1 MVDSEQV
8 LGCKAPMGLVLVLLL
23 SSLLGPLGQA
33 QAQDCEKPMRY
44 TMSLTGEHIQK
55 EHFPNGLVVTF
66 ECATGYRSTGGSGKT
81 TCAAGTWTTSTLSC
95 EKFNCGSLELVNGH
109 VEYSEGTSF
118 GSVATFSCKD
128 GYILSGREKLTC
140 GNTEWLGRTPTCSVV
155 KCDSPPSVDKA
166 EGPSPKRDLYD
177 FASVVRYKCQ
187 KDYTINGS
195 ASLKCS
201 SNGKFTPNPP
211 TCLMVRCKAPYIPNG
226 SQKSGARP
234 PYVHRSLVEYEC
246 NPGFKMEGE
255 GVMTCQLN
263 STWSSTPECKEFNCG
278 SLELVN
284 GHVEY
289 SEGTSFGSLATFSCN
304 DGYILSGRNRLL
316 CGNTEWLGRTPNC
329 IGAVFTKDLSAK
341 IVKCDSPPSVDKA
354 EGPSPKRDF
363 YDFES
368 VVRYNCQKDYTING
382 SASLK
387 CKSNGEFTP
396 NPPTCL
402 MVRCKAPFIPN
413 GSQKSG
419 ARPPYIHRSL
429 VEYECKPGFKM
440 EGEGVMTCQLDSTW
454 SSTPE
459 CKEFNCGSL
468 ELLNG
473 HVEYSEGT
481 SFGSVATFSC
491 KDGYILS
498 GRNQLICGNTEW
510 LGRTPTCSVV
520 KCDSPPSVDK
530 AEGPSP
536 KRDLYDF
543 ASVVRYKCQKDYTI
557 NGSASLKCSSNG
569 EFTPNPPTCLMVRC
583 NAPFIPNGSQ
593 KSGAL
598 PSYVHRSLVEYE
610 CNPGFKMEGKGV
622 LICQLNSTWS
632 STSECKAIIITTTPT
647 TTTTTPTTMT
657 PKTPATTQKDEFN
670 CGSLELLNGHVEYS
684 EGTSFGSLATFSCKD
699 GYILSGSEKLTCGN
713 TEWLGR
719 TPTCSVVK
727 CDSPPSVDKA
737 EGPSP
742 KRDLYDF
749 ASVVRYKCQKDY
761 TINGSASLKCSSNG
775 KFTPNPPTCLMVRC
789 KAPYIP
795 NGSQKSGAR
804 PPYVHRSLVEYEC
817 NPGFKMEG
825 EGVMTCQLNSTWSS
839 TPECKAIIITTTP
852 TTTTTTPTTMT
863 PKTPA
868 TTQKDVL
875 PVDPT
880 SSPGDSKT
888 SSQFLWFLVLV
899 PIVLAVAIGLTLK
912 KRGSQSLRAPVPLEE
927 DKIL

>member
-263 STWSSTPECKEFNCG
+263 STWSSTPECKV
-278 SLELVN
+278 LPVDP
-284 GHVEY
+284 
-289 SEGTSFGSLATFSCN
+289 TS
-304 DGYILSGRNRLL
+304 
-316 CGNTEWLGRTPNC
+316 
-329 IGAVFTKDLSAK
+329 
-341 IVKCDSPPSVDKA
+341 SPVLPVD
-354 EGPSPKRDF
+354 PTSSPVLPVD
-363 YDFES
+363 
-368 VVRYNCQKDYTING
+368 
-382 SASLK
+382 
-387 CKSNGEFTP
+387 
-396 NPPTCL
+396 PT
-402 MVRCKAPFIPN
+402 
-413 GSQKSG
+413 
-419 ARPPYIHRSL
+419 
-429 VEYECKPGFKM
+429 
-440 EGEGVMTCQLDSTW
+440 
-454 SSTPE
+454 SSPV
-459 CKEFNCGSL
+459 L
-468 ELLNG
+468 P
-473 HVEYSEGT
+473 VDPT
-481 SFGSVATFSC
+481 SSPVLPV
-491 KDGYILS
+491 D
-498 GRNQLICGNTEW
+498 
-510 LGRTPTCSVV
+510 PTS
-520 KCDSPPSVDK
+520 SPVLPVD
-530 AEGPSP
+530 PTSSP
-536 KRDLYDF
+536 VLPVDP
-543 ASVVRYKCQKDYTI
+543 T
-557 NGSASLKCSSNG
+557 SS
-569 EFTPNPPTCLMVRC
+569 P
-583 NAPFIPNGSQ
+583 
-593 KSGAL
+593 
-598 PSYVHRSLVEYE
+598 
-610 CNPGFKMEGKGV
+610 
-622 LICQLNSTWS
+622 
-632 STSECKAIIITTTPT
+632 
-647 TTTTTPTTMT
+647 
-657 PKTPATTQKDEFN
+657 
-670 CGSLELLNGHVEYS
+670 
-684 EGTSFGSLATFSCKD
+684 
-699 GYILSGSEKLTCGN
+699 
-713 TEWLGR
+713 
-719 TPTCSVVK
+719 
-727 CDSPPSVDKA
+727 
-737 EGPSP
+737 
-742 KRDLYDF
+742 
-749 ASVVRYKCQKDY
+749 
-761 TINGSASLKCSSNG
+761 
-775 KFTPNPPTCLMVRC
+775 
-789 KAPYIP
+789 
-795 NGSQKSGAR
+795 
-804 PPYVHRSLVEYEC
+804 
-817 NPGFKMEG
+817 
-825 EGVMTCQLNSTWSS
+825 
-839 TPECKAIIITTTP
+839 
-852 TTTTTTPTTMT
+852 
-863 PKTPA
+863 
-868 TTQKDVL
+868 VL

>member
-341 IVKCDSPPSVDKA
+341 SRRVRSTPSVVKCDSPPSVDKA

-459 CKEFNCGSL
+459 CKVL
-468 ELLNG
+468 P
-473 HVEYSEGT
+473 VDPT
-481 SFGSVATFSC
+481 SSPVLPV
-491 KDGYILS
+491 D
-498 GRNQLICGNTEW
+498 
-510 LGRTPTCSVV
+510 PTS
-520 KCDSPPSVDK
+520 SPVLPVD
-530 AEGPSP
+530 PTSSP
-536 KRDLYDF
+536 VLPVDP
-543 ASVVRYKCQKDYTI
+543 T
-557 NGSASLKCSSNG
+557 SS
-569 EFTPNPPTCLMVRC
+569 PVLPVDPTSSPV
-583 NAPFIPNGSQ
+583 
-593 KSGAL
+593 L
-598 PSYVHRSLVEYE
+598 PVDPTSS
-610 CNPGFKMEGKGV
+610 PV
-622 LICQLNSTWS
+622 LPVDPTS
-632 STSECKAIIITTTPT
+632 SP
-647 TTTTTPTTMT
+647 
-657 PKTPATTQKDEFN
+657 
-670 CGSLELLNGHVEYS
+670 
-684 EGTSFGSLATFSCKD
+684 
-699 GYILSGSEKLTCGN
+699 
-713 TEWLGR
+713 
-719 TPTCSVVK
+719 
-727 CDSPPSVDKA
+727 
-737 EGPSP
+737 
-742 KRDLYDF
+742 
-749 ASVVRYKCQKDY
+749 
-761 TINGSASLKCSSNG
+761 
-775 KFTPNPPTCLMVRC
+775 
-789 KAPYIP
+789 
-795 NGSQKSGAR
+795 
-804 PPYVHRSLVEYEC
+804 
-817 NPGFKMEG
+817 
-825 EGVMTCQLNSTWSS
+825 
-839 TPECKAIIITTTP
+839 
-852 TTTTTTPTTMT
+852 
-863 PKTPA
+863 
-868 TTQKDVL
+868 VL

>member
-263 STWSSTPECKEFNCG
+263 STWSSTPECKV
-278 SLELVN
+278 LPVDP
-284 GHVEY
+284 
-289 SEGTSFGSLATFSCN
+289 TS
-304 DGYILSGRNRLL
+304 
-316 CGNTEWLGRTPNC
+316 
-329 IGAVFTKDLSAK
+329 
-341 IVKCDSPPSVDKA
+341 SPVLPVD
-354 EGPSPKRDF
+354 PTSSPVLPVD
-363 YDFES
+363 
-368 VVRYNCQKDYTING
+368 
-382 SASLK
+382 
-387 CKSNGEFTP
+387 
-396 NPPTCL
+396 PT
-402 MVRCKAPFIPN
+402 
-413 GSQKSG
+413 
-419 ARPPYIHRSL
+419 
-429 VEYECKPGFKM
+429 
-440 EGEGVMTCQLDSTW
+440 
-454 SSTPE
+454 SSPV
-459 CKEFNCGSL
+459 L
-468 ELLNG
+468 P
-473 HVEYSEGT
+473 VDPT
-481 SFGSVATFSC
+481 SSPVLPV
-491 KDGYILS
+491 D
-498 GRNQLICGNTEW
+498 
-510 LGRTPTCSVV
+510 PTS
-520 KCDSPPSVDK
+520 SPVLPVD
-530 AEGPSP
+530 PTSSP
-536 KRDLYDF
+536 VLPVDP
-543 ASVVRYKCQKDYTI
+543 T
-557 NGSASLKCSSNG
+557 SS
-569 EFTPNPPTCLMVRC
+569 PVLPVDPT
-583 NAPFIPNGSQ
+583 
-593 KSGAL
+593 
-598 PSYVHRSLVEYE
+598 
-610 CNPGFKMEGKGV
+610 
-622 LICQLNSTWS
+622 S
-632 STSECKAIIITTTPT
+632 SP
-647 TTTTTPTTMT
+647 
-657 PKTPATTQKDEFN
+657 
-670 CGSLELLNGHVEYS
+670 
-684 EGTSFGSLATFSCKD
+684 
-699 GYILSGSEKLTCGN
+699 
-713 TEWLGR
+713 
-719 TPTCSVVK
+719 
-727 CDSPPSVDKA
+727 
-737 EGPSP
+737 
-742 KRDLYDF
+742 
-749 ASVVRYKCQKDY
+749 
-761 TINGSASLKCSSNG
+761 
-775 KFTPNPPTCLMVRC
+775 
-789 KAPYIP
+789 
-795 NGSQKSGAR
+795 
-804 PPYVHRSLVEYEC
+804 
-817 NPGFKMEG
+817 
-825 EGVMTCQLNSTWSS
+825 
-839 TPECKAIIITTTP
+839 
-852 TTTTTTPTTMT
+852 
-863 PKTPA
+863 
-868 TTQKDVL
+868 VL

>member
-263 STWSSTPECKEFNCG
+263 STWSSTPECK
-278 SLELVN
+278 
-284 GHVEY
+284 
-289 SEGTSFGSLATFSCN
+289 
-304 DGYILSGRNRLL
+304 
-316 CGNTEWLGRTPNC
+316 
-329 IGAVFTKDLSAK
+329 
-341 IVKCDSPPSVDKA
+341 
-354 EGPSPKRDF
+354 
-363 YDFES
+363 
-368 VVRYNCQKDYTING
+368 
-382 SASLK
+382 
-387 CKSNGEFTP
+387 
-396 NPPTCL
+396 
-402 MVRCKAPFIPN
+402 
-413 GSQKSG
+413 
-419 ARPPYIHRSL
+419 
-429 VEYECKPGFKM
+429 
-440 EGEGVMTCQLDSTW
+440 
-454 SSTPE
+454 
-459 CKEFNCGSL
+459 
-468 ELLNG
+468 
-473 HVEYSEGT
+473 
-481 SFGSVATFSC
+481 
-491 KDGYILS
+491 
-498 GRNQLICGNTEW
+498 
-510 LGRTPTCSVV
+510 
-520 KCDSPPSVDK
+520 
-530 AEGPSP
+530 
-536 KRDLYDF
+536 
-543 ASVVRYKCQKDYTI
+543 
-557 NGSASLKCSSNG
+557 
-569 EFTPNPPTCLMVRC
+569 
-583 NAPFIPNGSQ
+583 
-593 KSGAL
+593 
-598 PSYVHRSLVEYE
+598 
-610 CNPGFKMEGKGV
+610 
-622 LICQLNSTWS
+622 
-632 STSECKAIIITTTPT
+632 AIIITTTPT

-657 PKTPATTQKDEFN
+657 PKTPATTQKDV
-670 CGSLELLNGHVEYS
+670 LPVDP
-684 EGTSFGSLATFSCKD
+684 TSSPVLPVD
-699 GYILSGSEKLTCGN
+699 
-713 TEWLGR
+713 
-719 TPTCSVVK
+719 PTS
-727 CDSPPSVDKA
+727 SPVLPVD
-737 EGPSP
+737 PTSSP
-742 KRDLYDF
+742 VLPVDP
-749 ASVVRYKCQKDY
+749 
-761 TINGSASLKCSSNG
+761 TSS
-775 KFTPNPPTCLMVRC
+775 PVLPVDPT
-789 KAPYIP
+789 
-795 NGSQKSGAR
+795 
-804 PPYVHRSLVEYEC
+804 
-817 NPGFKMEG
+817 
-825 EGVMTCQLNSTWSS
+825 SS
-839 TPECKAIIITTTP
+839 PVLPVDP
-852 TTTTTTPTTMT
+852 TSSPVLPVDPTSSPVLPVDPTSS
-863 PKTPA
+863 P
-868 TTQKDVL
+868 VL

>member
-263 STWSSTPECKEFNCG
+263 STWSSTPECKVPPVDPTI
-278 SLELVN
+278 SPVLPVDP
-284 GHVEY
+284 
-289 SEGTSFGSLATFSCN
+289 TS
-304 DGYILSGRNRLL
+304 
-316 CGNTEWLGRTPNC
+316 
-329 IGAVFTKDLSAK
+329 
-341 IVKCDSPPSVDKA
+341 SPVLPVD
-354 EGPSPKRDF
+354 PTSSPVLPVD
-363 YDFES
+363 
-368 VVRYNCQKDYTING
+368 
-382 SASLK
+382 
-387 CKSNGEFTP
+387 
-396 NPPTCL
+396 PT
-402 MVRCKAPFIPN
+402 
-413 GSQKSG
+413 
-419 ARPPYIHRSL
+419 
-429 VEYECKPGFKM
+429 
-440 EGEGVMTCQLDSTW
+440 
-454 SSTPE
+454 SSPV
-459 CKEFNCGSL
+459 L
-468 ELLNG
+468 P
-473 HVEYSEGT
+473 VDPT
-481 SFGSVATFSC
+481 SSPVLPV
-491 KDGYILS
+491 D
-498 GRNQLICGNTEW
+498 
-510 LGRTPTCSVV
+510 PTS
-520 KCDSPPSVDK
+520 SPVLPVD
-530 AEGPSP
+530 PTSSP
-536 KRDLYDF
+536 VLPVDP
-543 ASVVRYKCQKDYTI
+543 T
-557 NGSASLKCSSNG
+557 SS
-569 EFTPNPPTCLMVRC
+569 PVLPVDPT
-583 NAPFIPNGSQ
+583 
-593 KSGAL
+593 
-598 PSYVHRSLVEYE
+598 
-610 CNPGFKMEGKGV
+610 
-622 LICQLNSTWS
+622 S
-632 STSECKAIIITTTPT
+632 SP
-647 TTTTTPTTMT
+647 
-657 PKTPATTQKDEFN
+657 
-670 CGSLELLNGHVEYS
+670 
-684 EGTSFGSLATFSCKD
+684 
-699 GYILSGSEKLTCGN
+699 
-713 TEWLGR
+713 
-719 TPTCSVVK
+719 
-727 CDSPPSVDKA
+727 
-737 EGPSP
+737 
-742 KRDLYDF
+742 
-749 ASVVRYKCQKDY
+749 
-761 TINGSASLKCSSNG
+761 
-775 KFTPNPPTCLMVRC
+775 
-789 KAPYIP
+789 
-795 NGSQKSGAR
+795 
-804 PPYVHRSLVEYEC
+804 
-817 NPGFKMEG
+817 
-825 EGVMTCQLNSTWSS
+825 
-839 TPECKAIIITTTP
+839 
-852 TTTTTTPTTMT
+852 
-863 PKTPA
+863 
-868 TTQKDVL
+868 VL